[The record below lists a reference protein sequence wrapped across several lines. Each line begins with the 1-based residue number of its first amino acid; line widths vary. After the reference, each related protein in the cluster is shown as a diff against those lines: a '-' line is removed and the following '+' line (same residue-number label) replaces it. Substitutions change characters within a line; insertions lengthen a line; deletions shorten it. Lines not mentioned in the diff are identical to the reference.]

1 MSVNKKSVN
10 LGATVSALVAVLAI
24 AMLMHSKSS
33 GKFQQIQAITM
44 CQAAL
49 KKASLD
55 PKTAYIPTV
64 GNLGTETEYRFV
76 WDATTRMV
84 SVRNQRGEMEATSAF
99 CLVDGPTRRVVGL
112 TLGSRAII

>member
-1 MSVNKKSVN
+1 MSRKRFG
-10 LGATVSALVAVLAI
+10 LGAGVSVFVAVAAI
-24 AMLMHSKSS
+24 AMVMHSRES

-44 CQAAL
+44 CQVAL

-55 PKTAYIPTV
+55 PEAADIPMV
-64 GNLGTETEYRFV
+64 GNMGTETEYRFV
-76 WDATTRMV
+76 WDSTTRMT

-112 TLGSRAII
+112 TLGRRAII

>member
-1 MSVNKKSVN
+1 MSKNQFG
-10 LGATVSALVAVLAI
+10 LGAKVFAFVVLAAI
-24 AMLMHSKSS
+24 VMVMHSREA

-55 PKTAYIPTV
+55 PKTADIPIV

>member
-1 MSVNKKSVN
+1 MIKKQFG
-10 LGATVSALVAVLAI
+10 LGVKVFTFVVLAAF
-24 AMLMHSKSS
+24 AMVMHSRES

-49 KKASLD
+49 KKASLH
-55 PKTAYIPTV
+55 PQTADIPMV
-64 GNLGTETEYRFV
+64 GNMGTETEYRFV
-76 WDATTRMV
+76 WDATTRMT

>member
-1 MSVNKKSVN
+1 MSVNKKSLT
-10 LGATVSALVAVLAI
+10 LGATVFALVVLLAI
-24 AMLMHSKSS
+24 AMVMHSRES
-33 GKFQQIQAITM
+33 GKFRQIQAITM

-55 PKTAYIPTV
+55 PQTADIPMV

-76 WDATTRMV
+76 WDATTRMTF
-84 SVRNQRGEMEATSAF
+84 VRNQRGEMEATSAF

-112 TLGSRAII
+112 TLGSQAII

>member
-1 MSVNKKSVN
+1 MSRKKFG
-10 LGATVSALVAVLAI
+10 LGAKVFAFVALAAI
-24 AMLMHSKSS
+24 AMVMYSREA

-44 CQAAL
+44 CQVAL

-55 PKTAYIPTV
+55 PKTADIPMV

-76 WDATTRMV
+76 WDATTRMTL
-84 SVRNQRGEMEATSAF
+84 VRNQRGEMEATSAF